1 MKALEL
7 ETPPP
12 VKESGPFAALG
23 AMRLAGVS
31 AREALVRQHR
41 DCRCLWT
48 LRSWRTNHAAFLLPE
63 GISFLSVM
71 VQGHYPEPEI
81 LYCTMDIRF
90 WGCFCRSIRFVHV
103 PVATSHGSAS
113 LPRASPVRA
122 LASLAMCCCAPGAC
136 ATKMSKYRRG
146 HLVFV

>member
-63 GISFLSVM
+63 GISFF
-71 VQGHYPEPEI
+71 
-81 LYCTMDIRF
+81 IRY
-90 WGCFCRSIRFVHV
+90 G
-103 PVATSHGSAS
+103 TGS
-113 LPRASPVRA
+113 LP
-122 LASLAMCCCAPGAC
+122 
-136 ATKMSKYRRG
+136 
-146 HLVFV
+146 